1 MAGDRNIDLK
11 PKLLISKNFTMI
23 DLYNS
28 TDVTRSFTRQYKFCR
43 HLKCLDKI
51 SQKINLVNGEKLKSK
66 VATSRV

>member
-28 TDVTRSFTRQYKFCR
+28 TDVMRSFTRQYKLRPKKFAGLFNN
-43 HLKCLDKI
+43 HWI
-51 SQKINLVNGEKLKSK
+51 
-66 VATSRV
+66 